1 MIVPS
6 HDNSG
11 NVLPT
16 GGTDTGGKSF
26 LTDYKDKLGAV
37 YDRMDDR
44 DIRKQTYVYN
54 PTTGT
59 YDGIFLKGAMKANF
73 GKGAALKADAD
84 REDRKSTRLNSSHA
98 NISYAVFCLKK
109 YINSSLD
116 RSTRLCMRRS
126 TMRSNT

>member
-1 MIVPS
+1 MRDMPFLAYNYNEYCNCEQFSGIGAWNCVMIVPS

-59 YDGIFLKGAMKANF
+59 YDGIFLKGAMKA
-73 GKGAALKADAD
+73 
-84 REDRKSTRLNSSHA
+84 
-98 NISYAVFCLKK
+98 
-109 YINSSLD
+109 
-116 RSTRLCMRRS
+116 RSEEHTSELQSRQYLVCR
-126 TMRSNT
+126 